1 MSKEQ
6 KLVEVYRSASEV
18 EAQVIKGLLESY
30 DIPCLLQSHA
40 APSVH
45 MFSIDGMGEVKVLV
59 REEAAEEARR
69 LIKGG

>member
-1 MSKEQ
+1 MKSEK
-6 KLVEVYRSASEV
+6 KLVEVCSASEV
-18 EAQVIKGLLESY
+18 EAQVIKGMLESY
-30 DIPCLLQSHA
+30 GILCLLQSHA